1 MEAMQPGVGLQ
12 PLLGG
17 VLKVIPVGETVL
29 WSTVI
34 DDRLQW
40 PDLWDPDTPHP
51 GHLGRSHIAFQT
63 EAEQVVRPNVRGEQF
78 TRLEAACELFQK
90 EPDSIWVRAP
100 TQRPRRLLWRGR
112 RVHSLIAVVE
122 QTAYPNQESAA
133 ITFDLRGIGLWV
145 TWVAIRGEAIFPG
158 DVIEAFGIEV
168 IPGYSLVINGGRKS
182 CLKGMLYVQDLPAAD
197 RRPYTHPV
205 GG

>member
-1 MEAMQPGVGLQ
+1 M
-12 PLLGG
+12 
-17 VLKVIPVGETVL
+17 
-29 WSTVI
+29 
-34 DDRLQW
+34 
-40 PDLWDPDTPHP
+40 
-51 GHLGRSHIAFQT
+51 
-63 EAEQVVRPNVRGEQF
+63 RPNVRGEQF

-168 IPGYSLVINGGRKS
+168 IPGYSLVMNGGRKS